1 MVHHQNLK
9 IMRNQKSFFQ
19 KSLFII
25 PLLLIVGFM
34 SNNKDS
40 KNQQT
45 AVLTDSRNSVKEN
58 TSFDLRNFPVLMI
71 RKDSIIRL
79 FEERAGEPKVHKVVF
94 KFYVDLTE
102 KHPRLAVFRARN
114 NDRRYISKAYDTLRL
129 TPSGKTCDISGVY
142 TLGNLELRH
151 KVSATS
157 DEHSWEKI
165 LKKFSTGDTHL
176 FFYPMLVDDHVTY
189 VLAWGTGTPLDCAE
203 AKKIDPVDGGL
214 NPSPP
219 ADPG

>member
-34 SNNKDS
+34 SNNEDS

-45 AVLTDSRNSVKEN
+45 AVLTEPKNSAIGKK
-58 TSFDLRNFPVLMI
+58 SFDLKNFPVLSI
-71 RKDSIIRL
+71 EKDTIIQW
-79 FEERAGEPKVHKVVF
+79 FEQRTGEPKVHKLVF
-94 KFYVDLTE
+94 KFHVDLT
-102 KHPRLAVFRARN
+102 KSYPTLAVFRAMK
-114 NDRRYISKAYDTLRL
+114 NDRKYISPETFKTL
-129 TPSGKTCDISGVY
+129 TPTTKTCEISGVY
-142 TLGNLELRH
+142 TLGNLELRR
-151 KVSATS
+151 KVKATS

-165 LKKFSTGDTHL
+165 LKKLAAGDTHL
-176 FFYPMLVDDHVTY
+176 YFYPMLVDDHVTY